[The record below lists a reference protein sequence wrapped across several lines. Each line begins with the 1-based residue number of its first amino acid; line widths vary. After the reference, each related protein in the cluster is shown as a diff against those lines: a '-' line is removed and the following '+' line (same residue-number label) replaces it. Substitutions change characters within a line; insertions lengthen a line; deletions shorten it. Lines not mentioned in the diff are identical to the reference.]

1 MIDRLGGGR
10 MALGWTVTGTA
21 GGEPFS
27 LTRNNRFADSSDI
40 SFASTDEMFGY
51 LATIVQNP
59 FTEVKL
65 NTIDITAAVQ
75 SQFRQYLIKGL
86 EHFDGT
92 TWVPVTSTDTITLTP
107 GETLRVRVL
116 LENYRS
122 STPVAPSNSRSRSPT
137 TRRATARSTSRAAP
151 TAAATRAADR
161 AAAPPTPAR
170 RRSRTS

>member
-1 MIDRLGGGR
+1 MSTARSTASAAAACR
-10 MALGWTVTGTA
+10 SGWTVTGTA

-27 LTRNNRFADSSDI
+27 LTRNNRFADPSDI

-59 FTEVKL
+59 FTEVKF
-65 NTIDITAAVQ
+65 NTIDMTAAVQ

-92 TWVPVTSTDTITLTP
+92 TWVPITSTDTITLTP

-122 STPVAPSNSRSRSPT
+122 STPVR
-137 TRRATARSTSRAAP
+137 
-151 TAAATRAADR
+151 
-161 AAAPPTPAR
+161 AR
-170 RRSRTS
+170 RTLVPDRR